1 MSTLKI
7 ETEIKNPAQA
17 TDAVELIDCGCA
29 SERTQGFAF
38 FLLWEAGTAPTNK
51 MFLL

>member
-1 MSTLKI
+1 MSTLKV

-17 TDAVELIDCGCA
+17 TDAVEIIDCGCA
-29 SERTQGFAF
+29 SERTRGAVF